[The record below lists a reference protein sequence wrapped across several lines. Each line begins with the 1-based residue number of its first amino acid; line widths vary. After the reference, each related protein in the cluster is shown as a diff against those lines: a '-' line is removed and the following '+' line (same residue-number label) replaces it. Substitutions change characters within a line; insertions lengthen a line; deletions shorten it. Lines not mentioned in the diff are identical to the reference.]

1 VNAQRAS
8 EPEYDFPPRAPRSPG
23 PGPELRRID
32 RVRHATKRRARR
44 TRRRLHRPVFAVVA
58 LAFAVLVPL
67 LAYVTLTA
75 NLTSL
80 SFALER
86 AQRERA
92 GIASDAQRLDDRIA
106 RLQSPERLAAL
117 AGKLKLHD
125 PHVYAVVRVP
135 EPKAAQP
142 QPTGL
147 AFFGTWFSSGVK

>member
-1 VNAQRAS
+1 MIA
-8 EPEYDFPPRAPRSPG
+8 EPEYDFPQRAPQPQRI
-23 PGPELRRID
+23 GPELRRID

-44 TRRRLHRPVFAVVA
+44 ARRRLHRPVFAVVA
-58 LAFAVLVPL
+58 LAFAVLIPL
-67 LAYVTLTA
+67 MAYVTLTA

-86 AQRERA
+86 AERERA
-92 GIASDAQRLDDRIA
+92 VIASDAQRLDDRIA

-125 PHVYAVVRVP
+125 PHVYAVVPVP
-135 EPKAAQP
+135 EPKAQS